1 MYGLHEQ
8 LLAGLFRHLD
18 EVGYRKV
25 AQVHQNYCKNKSAR
39 KPFRTY
45 LNCIHRHSQHICL
58 SF

>member
-18 EVGYRKV
+18 EFGYRKV

-39 KPFRTY
+39 KPFFKLHT
-45 LNCIHRHSQHICL
+45 S
-58 SF
+58 S